1 MSHSHAWNQR
11 RALRPPPRPP
21 RPPPLPTGA
30 VISSAAPMPPP
41 PRSHP
46 GGAGAARPRAP
57 PPRARTQPAARLP
70 AEGSRGRRPPPP
82 PPTLDAATSS
92 AAAGSRGPPPGA
104 RSHADKRT
112 GKRTRAGSKKKNW
125 SGRDKSR
132 NDQRTNA
139 VLELDKQTQAF
150 PSTTVGRGRYKK
162 TTSSFLPER
171 PTSASSAAASAASSS
186 SSSSP
191 ATGFFAPAPPGPAAS
206 LWTHSGADKQRTKS
220 FKEEMIVSA
229 CSVISKK
236 LHKAYRTRNNVMALT
251 RTKVPDWYAKNWKT
265 FSPDCLLSRGNTV
278 VPVVV
283 AVWWPEL
290 YFANLRGRIF
300 RLRYCPGYRARRPRA
315 APRAR

>member
-171 PTSASSAAASAASSS
+171 PTSASSKN
-186 SSSSP
+186 
-191 ATGFFAPAPPGPAAS
+191 TETNCQIR
-206 LWTHSGADKQRTKS
+206 L
-220 FKEEMIVSA
+220 
-229 CSVISKK
+229 CS
-236 LHKAYRTRNNVMALT
+236 
-251 RTKVPDWYAKNWKT
+251 
-265 FSPDCLLSRGNTV
+265 
-278 VPVVV
+278 
-283 AVWWPEL
+283 WPWE
-290 YFANLRGRIF
+290 
-300 RLRYCPGYRARRPRA
+300 
-315 APRAR
+315 